1 MQAIHKRART
11 LAFTYTDVVG
21 LERGIVQPELPP
33 VLFPV
38 GRGRSMRGLY
48 DFFEANIFRCPT
60 QFAAD
65 FFPSWRLAPSGND
78 RRANRERFLIF
89 LEFELSCCNHPS
101 TDVYSKNWNLPW
113 TTDSHPIL
121 ILV

>member
-1 MQAIHKRART
+1 MQAIHKWART

-21 LERGIVQPELPP
+21 PEWGIVQPELLAA
-33 VLFPV
+33 LFPV

-65 FFPSWRLAPSGND
+65 CFSELAI
-78 RRANRERFLIF
+78 R
-89 LEFELSCCNHPS
+89 
-101 TDVYSKNWNLPW
+101 TVWK
-113 TTDSHPIL
+113 
-121 ILV
+121 